1 MKKWITLILSVGL
14 SLSLFGITL
23 EESIALA
30 RQNNKDLLMAEM
42 EVSKADNQ
50 YYDVRGTLLPQ
61 ISLQGGYTLS
71 KTYLPDKVKNAVMPS
86 VSDMLDPAQATQH
99 DWMLAGVLDGIT
111 ENMVPTSP
119 QEEGSLAMQL
129 KMEQVLFLGGKLI
142 NGIKGVDRY
151 RSIQRLQYSVKEQD
165 VILQTTQLFYASLL
179 AKKVVEIQ
187 EEALATARA
196 HLNRVQIFESEGQI
210 SEFELLRAQ
219 LEVAKMEPGLLKA
232 ENDYEMA
239 LEAFRKQ
246 IGAEGEDIVPE
257 GEFVLPYIP
266 ELSLEEAQEIAMGE
280 RTELELLNIATQI
293 KELTF
298 KAERSNFM
306 PNVALNAS
314 ASLFTSADEYAIKKD
329 DFGTQYSVGIGFSI
343 PIFTGLSNSNKIS
356 YARHDLDMARLQ
368 EENTR
373 DLIRMQIKQNHHKL
387 THAMQNYE
395 VHQQNIRMAERNLEL
410 AQLRFENQMGIQ
422 LEVFDA
428 QTMLSSIKMQYIAAI
443 YEVIAAEREF
453 TKSIG
458 YKLVS
463 E

>member
-1 MKKWITLILSVGL
+1 MKKWITLILSVVL

-23 EESIALA
+23 EESIDLA

-42 EVSKADNQ
+42 EVSKADNT

-61 ISLQGGYTLS
+61 ISLQGGYSLS
-71 KTYLPDKVKNAVMPS
+71 KTHLPNKVKNASIPS
-86 VSDMLDPAQATQH
+86 VSQMLDPDQATQS
-99 DWMLAGVLDGIT
+99 DWMIAGVLDGIT
-111 ENMVPTSP
+111 AGMVPSSP
-119 QEEGSLAMQL
+119 KEEGSLAMQL
-129 KMEQVLFLGGKLI
+129 KMDQVLFLGGKLI

-165 VILQTTQLFYASLL
+165 VILQTTQLFYATLL

-196 HLNRVQIFESEGQI
+196 HLNRVQIFESEGQV
-210 SEFELLRAQ
+210 SEFDLLRAQ

-232 ENDYEMA
+232 QNDYELA

-246 IGAEGEDIVPE
+246 IGAEDKNFIPE
-257 GEFVLPYIP
+257 GEFILPNIP
-266 ELSLEEAQEIAMGE
+266 DISLDEAQEIAMQE
-280 RTELELLNIATQI
+280 RTELELLNIATEI
-293 KELTF
+293 KQLTF
-298 KAERSNFM
+298 NAERSNFM
-306 PNVALNAS
+306 PNVAMNAS
-314 ASLFTSADEYAIKKD
+314 ASLYSAADGYAIKKD
-329 DFGTQYSVGIGFSI
+329 DFGTQYSIGIGFSI

-356 YARHDLDMARLQ
+356 YARHDLSLAKLQ

-373 DLIRMQIKQNHHKL
+373 DLIRLQIKQNHHKL
-387 THAMQNYE
+387 THAVQNYE
-395 VHQQNIRMAERNLEL
+395 VQEQNIRMAQRNLEL
-410 AQLRFENQMGIQ
+410 AQVRFENQMGIQ

-443 YEVIAAEREF
+443 YEVIAAEREL

>member
-1 MKKWITLILSVGL
+1 MKKWITLILSVVL

-23 EESIALA
+23 EESIDLA

-42 EVSKADNQ
+42 EVSKADNT

-61 ISLQGGYTLS
+61 ISLQGGYSLS
-71 KTYLPDKVKNAVMPS
+71 KTHLPNKVKNASIPS
-86 VSDMLDPAQATQH
+86 VSQMLDPDQATQS
-99 DWMLAGVLDGIT
+99 DWMIAGVLDGIT
-111 ENMVPTSP
+111 AGMVPSSP
-119 QEEGSLAMQL
+119 KEEGSLAMQL
-129 KMEQVLFLGGKLI
+129 KMDQVLFLGGKLI

-165 VILQTTQLFYASLL
+165 VILQTTQLFYATLL

-196 HLNRVQIFESEGQI
+196 HLNRVQIFESEGQV
-210 SEFELLRAQ
+210 SEFDLLRAQ

-232 ENDYEMA
+232 QNDYELA

-246 IGAEGEDIVPE
+246 IGAEDKNFIPE
-257 GEFVLPYIP
+257 GEFILPNIP
-266 ELSLEEAQEIAMGE
+266 DISLDEAQEIAMQE
-280 RTELELLNIATQI
+280 RTELELLNIATEI
-293 KELTF
+293 KQLTF
-298 KAERSNFM
+298 NAERSNFM
-306 PNVALNAS
+306 PNVAMNAS
-314 ASLFTSADEYAIKKD
+314 ASLYSAADGYAIKKD
-329 DFGTQYSVGIGFSI
+329 DFGTQYSIGIGFSI

-356 YARHDLDMARLQ
+356 YARHDLGLAKLQ

-373 DLIRMQIKQNHHKL
+373 DLIRLQIKQNHHKL
-387 THAMQNYE
+387 THAVQNYE
-395 VHQQNIRMAERNLEL
+395 VQEQNIRMAQRNLEL
-410 AQLRFENQMGIQ
+410 AQVRFENQMGIQ

-443 YEVIAAEREF
+443 YEVIAAEREL